1 MEKRLYKS
9 SNDKILAG
17 VCGGI
22 GEYFEIDPV
31 LIRIL
36 WVISAFVGGA
46 GVLAYIVAAIVMPSK
61 ESVYNGK
68 TYESTY
74 KASGTYNARTDAE
87 TGSAE
92 RETGSAEE
100 SQTEPGKIYRHRR
113 SEKEN
118 RVLGGLILIALG
130 GFFFLREFL
139 PWISGSLLIS
149 VVFIGLGFYFLT
161 RKSGE

>member
-9 SNDKILAG
+9 STDKVISG

-31 LIRIL
+31 LVRIL

-46 GVLAYIVAAIVMPSK
+46 GVLAYIVAAIVMPTK
-61 ESVYNGK
+61 ESVYSGS

-74 KASGTYNARTDAE
+74 RPSGSNTSESGAQTPGAEGKGPESGADGQPYSKVFRPRRT
-87 TGSAE
+87 
-92 RETGSAEE
+92 
-100 SQTEPGKIYRHRR
+100 
-113 SEKEN
+113 EKEN

-139 PWISGSLLIS
+139 PWVSGSLMLAVVLIA
-149 VVFIGLGFYFLT
+149 LGFYFLT

>member
-9 SNDKILAG
+9 SNDKVLAG
-17 VCGGI
+17 VCGGM

-31 LIRIL
+31 LVRIL

-46 GVLAYIVAAIVMPSK
+46 GILAYIVAAIVMPSK
-61 ESVYNGK
+61 ENAYGEK
-68 TYESTY
+68 TYEPTY
-74 KASGTYNARTDAE
+74 KTKDSYSTNTNAGNAGNTGNGSPDGNSTD
-87 TGSAE
+87 SE
-92 RETGSAEE
+92 R
-100 SQTEPGKIYRHRR
+100 PYRHRR

-139 PWISGSLLIS
+139 PWISGSLLVS

>member
-9 SNDKILAG
+9 ANDKVLAG

-46 GVLAYIVAAIVMPSK
+46 GILAYIVAAIVMPSK
-61 ESVYNGK
+61 EGQDNEK

-74 KASGTYNARTDAE
+74 KASNATGTKSETDS
-87 TGSAE
+87 GSMNSNSTDYS
-92 RETGSAEE
+92 R
-100 SQTEPGKIYRHRR
+100 PNRPRR

-118 RVLGGLILIALG
+118 RVLGGLILIGLG
-130 GFFFLREFL
+130 AFFFLKEFL
-139 PWISGSLLIS
+139 PWISGGLLVAIL
-149 VVFIGLGFYFLT
+149 FIGLGFYFLT

>member
-9 SNDKILAG
+9 SNDKVLAG

-31 LIRIL
+31 LVRIL

-46 GVLAYIVAAIVMPSK
+46 GILAYIVAAIVMPSK
-61 ESVYNGK
+61 ENACGEK
-68 TYESTY
+68 TYTSTY
-74 KASGTYNARTDAE
+74 KTSDSYSSNTNAGS
-87 TGSAE
+87 GSADGNSTDSE
-92 RETGSAEE
+92 R
-100 SQTEPGKIYRHRR
+100 PYRHRR

-139 PWISGSLLIS
+139 PWISGSLLVS
-149 VVFIGLGFYFLT
+149 VVLIGLGFYFLT
-161 RKSGE
+161 RKNGE

>member
-9 SNDKILAG
+9 ANDKVLAG

-31 LIRIL
+31 LVRIL

-46 GVLAYIVAAIVMPSK
+46 GILAYIVAAIVMPSR
-61 ESVYNGK
+61 ESAYGEK

-74 KASGTYNARTDAE
+74 RASESTNTGSGTEQAR
-87 TGSAE
+87 SAE
-92 RETGSAEE
+92 NAA
-100 SQTEPGKIYRHRR
+100 EPGRVHRPRR

-130 GFFFLREFL
+130 GFFFIKEFL
-139 PWISGSLLIS
+139 PWISGGLLVAI
-149 VVFIGLGFYFLT
+149 VFIGLGFYFLT